1 MIVDVAPEAL
11 AGGGDAALDLADELE
26 RGNIVRFGRCPFA
39 LPDEEDLAFLR
50 DVVGERLSRKNV
62 SWYAEDDR
70 LAGLGA
76 ERTVKERTR
85 RILRQHADRVRAF
98 LQGAMPEFMRGA
110 REGTTSLRPVES
122 RGRNLSPHASDEL
135 VHVDA
140 GAYGATHGDR
150 ILRFFVNV
158 NPREERVW
166 TSKGSFRDLY
176 RAHGGAAGV
185 APRAGQP
192 PALATLLDRARS
204 RAVQL
209 ATAAFPALRV
219 VDSSPYDRLM
229 RRFHNYMKD
238 APAFRDS
245 DEGLVRFGFAP
256 FSAWMVLT
264 DAVSHACI
272 SGRHALVSTFI
283 VPLANCRR
291 RELAP
296 FYILAA
302 AGDQGAPTE

>member
-11 AGGGDAALDLADELE
+11 AGGAAHIDLADELE
-26 RGNIVRFGRCPFA
+26 CGKIVRFGRCPLP

-50 DVVGERLSRKNV
+50 DAVGARLSRKNV

-70 LAGLGA
+70 LSGLRA
-76 ERTVKERTR
+76 ARPVKERAR
-85 RILRQHADRVRAF
+85 RILRQHAHCARAF
-98 LQGAMPEFMRGA
+98 LQGALPEFMRGA
-110 REGTTSLRPVES
+110 REGTTSLRPLES

-176 RAHGGAAGV
+176 RAHGDAAGV
-185 APRAGQP
+185 APRGGRPA
-192 PALATLLDRARS
+192 ALATLLDRACS
-204 RAVQL
+204 RTVQL
-209 ATAAFPALRV
+209 AAAVFPALRV

-245 DEGLVRFGFAP
+245 DEGLVRFGFPP

-264 DAVSHACI
+264 DAVSHACV

-291 RELAP
+291 PELAP
-296 FYILAA
+296 FHILAA
-302 AGDQGAPTE
+302 GGQGART